1 MTKRATA
8 KNTKKTS
15 KPKARQRKT
24 VAATG
29 AVVAASTVLVLRTC
43 AADLTS
49 YGGFRW
55 PESGPVAAPDWDS
68 RAECGRGLHGLLW
81 GEGAGSLLSWEPTAK
96 WLVVEVQADQIVDL
110 GGKVKFPRGTVVH
123 CGTRETATAFLA
135 ERAHGRAIVGGT
147 STSGDGGTSTSG
159 VGGTSTSGDRGTS
172 TSGVGGTSTSGVG
185 GTIVLSFW
193 DTEARRKRL
202 VVGYVGED
210 GIEPNVA
217 YHLDEAHRFQR
228 VTP

>member
-147 STSGDGGTSTSG
+147 STSGY
-159 VGGTSTSGDRGTS
+159 
-172 TSGVGGTSTSGVG
+172 G